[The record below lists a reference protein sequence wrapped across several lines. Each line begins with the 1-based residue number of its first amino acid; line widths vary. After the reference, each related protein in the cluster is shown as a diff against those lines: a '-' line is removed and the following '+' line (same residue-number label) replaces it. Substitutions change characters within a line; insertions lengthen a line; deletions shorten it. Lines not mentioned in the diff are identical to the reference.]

1 MPESPR
7 TWAIF
12 IISFISSF
20 EIIKVIISEPCI
32 FFWIPASIAEAAAV
46 ISNGAKKYFAKGT
59 TTSINGPASL
69 LDNDPKNL
77 PD

>member
-1 MPESPR
+1 MPESSR
-7 TWAIF
+7 TFF

-20 EIIKVIISEPCI
+20 EIIKVVISELCI

-59 TTSINGPASL
+59 ATSINGPASL
-69 LDNDPKNL
+69 LDNDHKNL